1 MINMTVEQKSET
13 IERFKTE
20 LGEIVPSF
28 PITTDPYEIEAISGD
43 LSLLPKYHYKFK
55 ETYLADV
62 ITRPGN
68 TEELSKIMAKCREL
82 SLPVTIRA
90 AGTSC
95 FSSSSPTMGG
105 VIIDMRR
112 MNTVHAID
120 ADKLTV
126 KCDAGI
132 SWIKLIESLLDSG
145 LAPKCYPTSYKSSCV
160 GGYVASSG
168 KAGIGSPKYGS
179 IKDTLISV
187 TFVKPDGS
195 VEKITKES
203 KGDLTLDNV
212 VESLGI
218 YGAVAEI
225 EMSVT
230 ELKTSM
236 EMVGYGFKTFEAA
249 MGFYLAIKGNSVNKP
264 FFLSVSDKKFEQLS
278 HKTLP
283 SRNFFVYAVFYDDAD
298 ITAKGIAFAK
308 EAAEKGDG
316 LGVDDWYLKEK
327 WDDIADTEL
336 NLGRMCNNPVFQEYL
351 IDDNRVQ
358 TFYDLY
364 ATEGKKY
371 HYKDA
376 FYVMA
381 GNGTNNRIKI
391 FGLSDIANSREFF
404 GIKANFHTMTLQTY
418 KQTDRL
424 YTTGVVNTFYHLKF
438 NPADVKIRKTLKAKL
453 DPEELVNSYRFVKAK
468 MKFWRVNFLFWVA
481 KFLYTVV

>member
-1 MINMTVEQKSET
+1 MTVEQKSET
-13 IERFKTE
+13 LQRFVKE
-20 LGEIVPSF
+20 LGEIIPSF
-28 PITTDPYEIEAISGD
+28 HITTDPYEIEAISGD

-62 ITRPGN
+62 ITRPGD
-68 TEELSKIMAKCREL
+68 TEEISKVMAKCREY

-90 AGTSC
+90 AATSC

-112 MNTVHAID
+112 MNKVHEVD
-120 ADKLTV
+120 ADKLIV

-132 SWIKLIESLLDSG
+132 SWIKLIESLLDAG

-168 KAGIGSPKYGS
+168 KAGVGSAKFGS

-195 VEKITKES
+195 VEKITKDS
-203 KGDLTLDNV
+203 KGDLTFDNV
-212 VESLGI
+212 VESLGM
-218 YGAVAEI
+218 YGVIAEV

-249 MGFYLAIKGNSVNKP
+249 MGYFLAIKGNNINKP
-264 FFLSVSDKKFEQLS
+264 FFLSLSDKKFEKLA

-283 SRNFFVYAVFYDDAD
+283 TRPFFVYAVFYDDAD
-298 ITAKGIAFAK
+298 KTAKAVAFCK
-308 EAAEKGDG
+308 ETADKGDA
-316 LGVDDWYLKEK
+316 LVVEDWYLKEK

-336 NLGRMCNNPVFQEYL
+336 TLGRMCNNPVFQEYL

-358 TFYDLY
+358 TFYEVY
-364 ATEGKKY
+364 ADEGRKY
-371 HYKDA
+371 DYKDA

-381 GNGTNNRIKI
+381 GSGTNNRIKL

-404 GIKANFHTMTLQTY
+404 GIKANFHTMTKQAY
-418 KQTDRL
+418 KQSDKL

-438 NPADVKIRKTLKAKL
+438 NPEDVANRKALKVKL
-453 DPEELVNSYRFVKAK
+453 DPDELVNSYRFVKAK
-468 MKFWRVNFLFWVA
+468 MKFWRVDFLFWVA